1 MGTIDLKLKPKHQD
15 SVIARMLDNKNMI
28 EYLKKD
34 VLPFTYQM
42 QDWEKKEYK
51 ELYEAKLQELE
62 DQKKYIRE
70 NEAPL
75 NLILCEY
82 GTSVAVFIHKYIL

>member
-1 MGTIDLKLKPKHQD
+1 MEALQLKPKHQD
-15 SVIARMLDNKNMI
+15 TVIAHMLDNKSMI

-34 VLPFTYQM
+34 VLLFTDQM
-42 QDWEKKEYK
+42 QNWEKKEYK

-62 DQKKYIRE
+62 YQKKYIRE
-70 NEAPL
+70 NEATF